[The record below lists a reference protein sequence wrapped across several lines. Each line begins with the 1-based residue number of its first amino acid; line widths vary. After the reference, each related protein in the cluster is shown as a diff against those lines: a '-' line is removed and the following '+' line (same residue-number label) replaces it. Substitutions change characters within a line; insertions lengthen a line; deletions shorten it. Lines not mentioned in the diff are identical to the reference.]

1 MSMGWSAARKLRSA
15 LANLRRILAI
25 ELVVAA
31 RATELRAPLGPA
43 AATAA
48 VIAAL
53 REAVPGMG
61 PDRFL
66 SPELAAA
73 EQLIGSGAVVR
84 AAAAAAGDLG

>member
-1 MSMGWSAARKLRSA
+1 MGWSAARKLRTA

-31 RATELRAPLGPA
+31 RAAELRAPLEPA
-43 AATAA
+43 PATAA

-53 REAVPGMG
+53 RERVPGMG
-61 PDRFL
+61 ADRFL

-73 EQLIGSGAVVR
+73 EHLVASGAILR
-84 AAAAAAGDLG
+84 AAASVTGDLE